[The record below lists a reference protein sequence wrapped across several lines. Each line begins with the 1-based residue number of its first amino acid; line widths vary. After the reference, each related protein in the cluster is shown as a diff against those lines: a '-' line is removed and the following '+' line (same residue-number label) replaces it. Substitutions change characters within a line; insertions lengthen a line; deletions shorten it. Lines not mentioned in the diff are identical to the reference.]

1 MRKFSAMGLLITSLL
16 IFIVSCTSP
25 PNNEAIP
32 FNIDK
37 PEIKI
42 ELSKELKEI
51 SGLSWFPDNQLAAI
65 QDELGIVYLLD
76 ANTGSI
82 NNKIKFSLPG
92 DFEGVEVAGSDV
104 YAITSSGSLF
114 SFNIYK
120 PENVKRIKT
129 PLSWKNDVEGL
140 CFDKKNNQLL
150 IACKSQASLS
160 SDEIKGKAV
169 YSLSLNDHKLSSKP
183 IIILKKSNLKEFVD
197 VDKFHPSA
205 LSIDP
210 LTNNIYILASSG
222 KLLVVLDS
230 KYNIITATK
239 LSSKVY
245 KQPEGIC
252 FSPTGDLYISNEGGD
267 SRGNIY
273 HLLRRK

>member
-1 MRKFSAMGLLITSLL
+1 MGLLITSFL
-16 IFIVSCTSP
+16 IIIVSCTSP
-25 PNNEAIP
+25 PKNGEIP
-32 FNIDK
+32 FNTGK

-51 SGLSWFPDNQLAAI
+51 SGLSWYSDNQIAAI
-65 QDELGIVYLLD
+65 QDESGIVYLLD

-82 NNKIKFSLPG
+82 NKKIKFSLPG
-92 DFEGVEVAGSDV
+92 DFEGVEFVGGNF
-104 YAITSSGSLF
+104 YAITSSGTLYK
-114 SFNIYK
+114 FNVSQPK
-120 PENVKRIKT
+120 EAKLIKT
-129 PLSWKNDVEGL
+129 ALSWKNDVEGL
-140 CFDKKNNQLL
+140 TFDKLNNQLL
-150 IACKSQASLS
+150 IACKSQAGLS

-169 YSLSLNDHKLSSKP
+169 YSLSLDDYNLSPKP
-183 IIILKKSNLKEFVD
+183 IIILKKSQLKAFVD

-230 KYNIITATK
+230 EYNIITAIK
-239 LSSKVY
+239 LSSKIY

-252 FSPTGDLYISNEGGD
+252 FSPKGDLYISNEGGD
-267 SRGNIY
+267 NKANFY
-273 HLLRRK
+273 HLLRKK

>member
-1 MRKFSAMGLLITSLL
+1 MGLLITSLL
-16 IFIVSCTSP
+16 IFIVSCISP
-25 PNNEAIP
+25 PKNGKIP
-32 FNIDK
+32 FSIDK

-51 SGLSWFPDNQLAAI
+51 SGLSWFSGNQLAAV
-65 QDELGIVYLLD
+65 QDESGMVYLLD

-82 NNKIKFSLPG
+82 NKKIRFSLPG
-92 DFEGVEVAGSDV
+92 DFEGIEFAGDDF
-104 YAITSSGSLF
+104 YAITSSGT
-114 SFNIYK
+114 IYK
-120 PENVKRIKT
+120 FNVNRPKEAQLIKT
-129 PLSWKNDVEGL
+129 ALSWKNDVEGL
-140 CFDKKNNQLL
+140 TYDRVNNQLL

-169 YSLSLNDHKLSSKP
+169 YSFSLNDHKLSSKP
-183 IIILKKSNLKEFVD
+183 IIILKKSDLKEFVD

-205 LSIDP
+205 VSIDP

-230 KYNIITATK
+230 TYNILTASK
-239 LSSKVY
+239 LSSKIY

-252 FSPTGDLYISNEGGD
+252 FSPKGDLYISNEGGD
-267 SRGNIY
+267 GKANFY
-273 HLLRRK
+273 HLLRKK